1 MVKFVITS
9 MISIRVFRKCTAS
22 IICTF
27 GSILQHKI
35 VNYCLRNHFLT
46 RDQCFRQIQL
56 LKLIFFCQIFSG
68 CHRKW
73 PNAYALLAQLPK
85 MASAC
90 WFFIVWDYEL
100 FTLKVYRRKQGKWVC
115 HLLVCCIVAFT
126 QFKVKS
132 RRIISDFLLKWA

>member
-1 MVKFVITS
+1 

-56 LKLIFFCQIFSG
+56 TKSIFFVRFFLDATESDLTHTHYWLSCPRWRQRADS
-68 CHRKW
+68 
-73 PNAYALLAQLPK
+73 LLFETMNYL
-85 MASAC
+85 
-90 WFFIVWDYEL
+90 
-100 FTLKVYRRKQGKWVC
+100 
-115 HLLVCCIVAFT
+115 
-126 QFKVKS
+126 
-132 RRIISDFLLKWA
+132 LLKFIDVNRANEFVIYLFVA